1 MPKFLNNILLE
12 QNSLQRAVIHPLGT
26 APDSG
31 SEVEGQIQQQ
41 AYDQYSIMNPNERQK
56 ELTKSFMKDKK

>member
-31 SEVEGQIQQQ
+31 SEVEGQIY
-41 AYDQYSIMNPNERQK
+41 YDTGDDVLRVYCLKI
-56 ELTKSFMKDKK
+56 